1 MVHVMAS
8 IIFKPEHAAAAKK
21 LLVELAAATRNEPG
35 CIAYELY
42 QRPDA
47 LHEFHTMEQWNSQG
61 DVDAHMKTPHIAAAL
76 ATGGPMFASPPA
88 IHVIDKIG

>member
-8 IIFKPEHAAAAKK
+8 IIVKPEHADTAKK
-21 LLVELAAATRNEPG
+21 MLVDLAQATRGEPG
-35 CIAYELY
+35 CVAYELY

-47 LHEFHTMEQWNSQG
+47 RHEFHTMEQWKSQG
-61 DVDAHMKTPHIAAAL
+61 DVDAHMKTPHIAAAM
-76 ATGGPMFASPPA
+76 AAGGPMFASPPA

>member
-8 IIFKPEHAAAAKK
+8 IIFKPEHADKARQMLVDLAK
-21 LLVELAAATRNEPG
+21 ATRGEPG

-47 LHEFHTMEQWNSQG
+47 RHEFHTMEQWKSQA
-61 DVDAHMKTPHIAAAL
+61 DVDAHMKTPHIAAAM
-76 ATGGPMFASPPA
+76 ATGGPMFASAPA
-88 IHVIDKIG
+88 IHVIEKIG